1 MVMKI
6 AAAAGVATLLSFATA
21 TASHATS
28 EPSPLT
34 TPTEAGNA
42 TPGVV
47 IAFDSSSALQAIPSA
62 SRTVE
67 IVAGP
72 RDVLRLKTQG
82 KKSRT
87 VRADAE
93 GYATVKNLVAGRTYT
108 ISTSDASTTVVPVVF
123 VGRAT
128 SLSVTTTR
136 MHKSV
141 ALTWRHRATRARG
154 GSDITYRVVAEPL
167 VDDPEALIDFSAAT
181 LDEEVSTNTATLT
194 GLDPQLRYRFSVT
207 PQNSLGSG
215 RPTVAVMQDSLG
227 SILGLSVPGETQI
240 PLEPKNP
247 QGEKTAPA
255 AAPLTP
261 PGPPARQAPAPTS
274 STRTISVCPEG
285 FSDDNGVCTRKM
297 AYTYEIQDYTY
308 HRAKVGTETYVDRCA
323 SGYTDAEGNFHWI
336 EQPHDCTQTRDVYGD
351 VLDPTPAGWE
361 DTRTHWQKKDDTP
374 EGWADDGHQWVQTT
388 GKITK
393 VVPA

>member
-21 TASHATS
+21 TASHATT

-34 TPTEAGNA
+34 IPTDAGKA

-47 IAFDSSSALQAIPSA
+47 IAFDPSSALQAIPSA
-62 SRTVE
+62 PRTVE
-67 IVAGP
+67 IVAEP
-72 RDVLRLKTQG
+72 RDVLHLKTQG

-93 GYATVKNLVAGRTYT
+93 GYATVKNLVPGRPYT

-136 MHKSV
+136 MHNSV
-141 ALTWRHRATRARG
+141 ALRWRHRATRARG

-167 VDDPEALIDFSAAT
+167 VDDPEALVDFSTAT

-215 RPTVAVMQDSLG
+215 RPTVAVMQDTLG
-227 SILGLSVPGETQI
+227 SVFGLSVPGETQI

-247 QGEKTAPA
+247 QGEKTVPA
-255 AAPLTP
+255 DAPLTLLAP
-261 PGPPARQAPAPTS
+261 PEPTS
-274 STRTISVCPEG
+274 STRTISVCPPSVAFLG
-285 FSDDNGVCTRKM
+285 SDRGR
-297 AYTYEIQDYTY
+297 
-308 HRAKVGTETYVDRCA
+308 
-323 SGYTDAEGNFHWI
+323 
-336 EQPHDCTQTRDVYGD
+336 
-351 VLDPTPAGWE
+351 
-361 DTRTHWQKKDDTP
+361 
-374 EGWADDGHQWVQTT
+374 
-388 GKITK
+388 
-393 VVPA
+393 